1 MDNKIIELRQAGVPA
16 DAEAAAEIRRLG
28 EMLSAMAAMLK
39 ATTESMAELRRQ
51 VALLEKVTPAQA
63 SAVNRAI
70 RERAAEICGV
80 YGIRGAAGEKAAA
93 SAIRKAI
100 RLQFGAA
107 SAREIPRCEYGV
119 AMDAAGKW
127 DDYRE
132 MMKIKKR
139 GQS

>member
-28 EMLSAMAAMLK
+28 E
-39 ATTESMAELRRQ
+39 
-51 VALLEKVTPAQA
+51 
-63 SAVNRAI
+63 
-70 RERAAEICGV
+70 ERAAEICGV

-139 GQS
+139 VQS